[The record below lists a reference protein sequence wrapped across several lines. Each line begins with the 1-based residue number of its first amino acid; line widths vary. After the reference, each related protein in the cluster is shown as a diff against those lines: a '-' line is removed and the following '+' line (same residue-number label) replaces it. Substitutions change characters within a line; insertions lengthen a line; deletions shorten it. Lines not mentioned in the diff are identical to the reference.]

1 MENNKRPKR
10 RIKIGYI
17 LALII
22 IIAFGAVVLKL
33 VLPSSGTSK
42 YGDRLEG
49 IENYKFS
56 KKAQKKVIDLIKG
69 KEQVSSCKIEVHGK
83 RIDVIFN
90 VKKDVSKD
98 DAKNIANESLGAF
111 TEKVKGY
118 YDIQYMISK
127 KKEEG
132 IKVTVEEGKEET
144 KYEFPIMGY
153 SNKKNSGIVWTNN

>member
-22 IIAFGAVVLKL
+22 VIAFGAVVLKL

-56 KKAQKKVIDLIKG
+56 EKAQKKVRRMFLKMM
-69 KEQVSSCKIEVHGK
+69 QKILLMNH
-83 RIDVIFN
+83 
-90 VKKDVSKD
+90 
-98 DAKNIANESLGAF
+98 
-111 TEKVKGY
+111 
-118 YDIQYMISK
+118 
-127 KKEEG
+127 
-132 IKVTVEEGKEET
+132 
-144 KYEFPIMGY
+144 
-153 SNKKNSGIVWTNN
+153 

>member
-1 MENNKRPKR
+1 MEKNKRPKR
-10 RIKIGYI
+10 RLKIGYI

-33 VLPSSGTSK
+33 VLPASGTSK

-49 IENYKFS
+49 IEDHKFS
-56 KKAQKKVIDLIKG
+56 EKAQKKVIDFIKE
-69 KEQVSSCKIEVHGK
+69 KEQVSSCKIEIHGK
-83 RIDVIFN
+83 IINVIFT

-98 DAKNIANESLGAF
+98 DAKFIANESLGSF

-118 YDIQYMISK
+118 YDVQFMVK
-127 KKEEG
+127 KKDEEG
-132 IKVTVEEGKEET
+132 IKITDEEGKEET

-153 SNKKNSGIVWTNN
+153 SNKKNPGIVWSNN